1 MVDIATIKN
10 IMDKTGYTK
19 KQILK
24 VLSKFMDLDLYEQ
37 ELIINGFIKLRD
49 ITRQK
54 DFITIDKTQLLNK
67 ILQVLTEA
75 ENYNTEITEKV
86 DTTG

>member
-1 MVDIATIKN
+1 MFDIATIKN

-19 KQILK
+19 NQILK

-54 DFITIDKTQLLNK
+54 DYITIDKKQLLNK

-75 ENYNTEITEKV
+75 ENYNTKITEKV
-86 DTTG
+86 DTTR

>member
-1 MVDIATIKN
+1 M
-10 IMDKTGYTK
+10 
-19 KQILK
+19 
-24 VLSKFMDLDLYEQ
+24 
-37 ELIINGFIKLRD
+37 
-49 ITRQK
+49 TRQK

-75 ENYNTEITEKV
+75 ENYNTEITKKV